1 MLMRIKT
8 RPTPATD
15 RKKTLH
21 GIKKRKK
28 EDRKRSHFQRA
39 GD

>member
-8 RPTPATD
+8 RPTPEAD
-15 RKKTLH
+15 RKKDTSQH
-21 GIKKRKK
+21 KKRKK